1 MRISNF
7 VQTSM
12 NRMLSVALLGILATA
27 APAFADDY
35 SHANHNS
42 PAKLVQIVRDATRGF
57 ANDPNNAP
65 TGYGPVFGCIS
76 GPDHGAMGIH
86 YVNLGLVGDGK
97 IIESMPEALVYEP
110 LGHNRFQ
117 LVAVEYIVDAPT
129 WLADAH
135 NGGLPPQL
143 EGQGFQLIGVPNR
156 FGIPSPFFE
165 LHVWLKDNPQGSFVD
180 WNNNVSCDRAPDLT
194 KPE

>member
-12 NRMLSVALLGILATA
+12 NSMLSVALLGILATA
-27 APAFADDY
+27 APAFADDN

-86 YVNLGLVGDGK
+86 YVNMGLVGDGK
-97 IIESMPEALVYEP
+97 IYENTPEALVYEP
-110 LGHNRFQ
+110 LGHN
-117 LVAVEYIVDAPT
+117 
-129 WLADAH
+129 
-135 NGGLPPQL
+135 
-143 EGQGFQLIGVPNR
+143 
-156 FGIPSPFFE
+156 
-165 LHVWLKDNPQGSFVD
+165 
-180 WNNNVSCDRAPDLT
+180 
-194 KPE
+194 

>member
-1 MRISNF
+1 MRISNI

-97 IIESMPEALVYEP
+97 INEYMPEALVYEP

>member
-1 MRISNF
+1 MKISNF
-7 VQTSM
+7 VQTSIKCV
-12 NRMLSVALLGILATA
+12 LSLPVLGILVSA
-27 APAFADDY
+27 APAFGADLG
-35 SHANHNS
+35 HNHNNP
-42 PAKLVQIVRDATRGF
+42 PAKLVQIVRDTTRAF
-57 ANDPNNAP
+57 ANDPSSAP

-86 YVNLGLVGDGK
+86 YVNLGLVGDGQ
-97 IIESMPEALVYEP
+97 INEYTPEALVYEP

-117 LVAVEYIVDAPT
+117 LVAVEYIVDAAT
-129 WLADAH
+129 WLGDPK

-143 EGQGFQLIGVPNR
+143 EGQGFQLVGTPNR
-156 FGIPSPFFE
+156 FGIPAPFFE

-194 KPE
+194 KAE